1 MDIPRPSQA
10 RKRRL
15 KQIGFGTAGAFA
27 VLLATVGVSRLK
39 PAPPAVE
46 RSTVWVDTVTRGE
59 MLRQVR
65 GMGSLVPEEIRWVP
79 AATDGRVER
88 LNLQAGTAV
97 TADSVILE
105 LSNPE
110 LELAVQE
117 AESQARVARAQLTE
131 LRVRLAGQRLD
142 QRAVLARMA
151 SQANQARLKA
161 DANEQLGRQG
171 LVAAIDLKIA
181 RENAAEAEE
190 QLRIERERQ
199 ASTEDAIA
207 AQLAAKQTEVEQQ
220 EAFASLKHSQR
231 NALRVRAGMDGIL
244 QLVAVE
250 VGQRVAPGTNLAR
263 VAEPARLKA
272 VVRVPE
278 TQARDVQVGQKASV
292 DTRNGVVPG
301 HVARVD
307 PASKEGMVAVDIAL
321 DGALPKGARPELTVD
336 GTIEL
341 ERLENVLRVGRPAY
355 GQEEA
360 AAAVFRLEGDA
371 GEAVRVNVRFGR
383 ASVSTVEIVDGLK
396 EGDRVILSDT
406 SAWNAFDRIRLQ

>member
-10 RKRRL
+10 RKQRL

-46 RSTVWVDTVTRGE
+46 RSTVWIDTVTRGE

-65 GMGSLVPEEIRWVP
+65 GVGSLVPEEIRWVP

-88 LNLQAGTAV
+88 LNLQAGTSV

-207 AQLAAKQTEVEQQ
+207 AQLVVKQTEVEQQ
-220 EAFASLKHSQR
+220 EAFANLKHSQR

-307 PASKEGMVAVDIAL
+307 PASREGMVAVDIAL

-360 AAAVFRLEGDA
+360 AASVFRLEEDP